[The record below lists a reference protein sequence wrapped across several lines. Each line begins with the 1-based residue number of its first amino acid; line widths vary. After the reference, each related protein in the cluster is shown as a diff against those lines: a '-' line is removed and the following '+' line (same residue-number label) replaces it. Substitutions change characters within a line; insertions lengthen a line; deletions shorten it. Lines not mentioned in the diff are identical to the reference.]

1 MTSITPET
9 WDRFAEATLSHD
21 QGTAAPMGRDLAAQT
36 PPIALARKAR
46 HRKPNRRRITATE
59 QAGSVAR

>member
-1 MTSITPET
+1 MTTITQWEAFT
-9 WDRFAEATLSHD
+9 EATLTGDS
-21 QGTAAPMGRDLAAQT
+21 AAKRTGRELAAQT

-46 HRKPNRRRITATE
+46 HRKPNRRRIAAAE

>member
-36 PPIALARKAR
+36 PPIALARRAR
-46 HRKPNRRRITATE
+46 HRKPNRRRIPPRSRPGA
-59 QAGSVAR
+59 